1 LSPLFRADSDVIRSV
16 KHRVYICRRCFIML
30 TIYIKDGY
38 KKRQKENVIAYA
50 FNKYSEIHKRLKVDL
65 TIGLTFCVLVGLTLT
80 IKHLKNAHS
89 ICMYE

>member
-1 LSPLFRADSDVIRSV
+1 MSPLFRADSDVIRSV

-50 FNKYSEIHKRLKVDL
+50 FNKYS
-65 TIGLTFCVLVGLTLT
+65 
-80 IKHLKNAHS
+80 
-89 ICMYE
+89 